1 MQDGFYPVLNEIHDK
16 AAKELPLAKG
26 GDKMVSKEISYEESL
41 ETMNED
47 MLRAECIRL
56 HDKLMAS
63 YKKLLTQ
70 PVPDTRSQESV
81 QAELDVL
88 IERKRREFSEIC
100 EKDMSEPT
108 TAEINCVRE
117 IRWLVKQRNTAR

>member
-1 MQDGFYPVLNEIHDK
+1 MKQKSMVT
-16 AAKELPLAKG
+16 G
-26 GDKMVSKEISYEESL
+26 GDSVSGKEMSYEESL
-41 ETMNED
+41 ETMNES
-47 MLRAECIRL
+47 MLRSECIRL
-56 HDKLMAS
+56 HDELMGS

-70 PVPDTRSQESV
+70 PVADTRSREDV

-88 IERKRREFSEIC
+88 IERKRQEFHEIC

-117 IRWLVKQRNTAR
+117 IQALVNRRKEP